1 MHYIKRTLLLATVLF
16 HGCKNEPDMK
26 KVSFITLDPG
36 HFHAALVQKSM
47 YPGVDSVVHVYAPEG
62 SDVRSYLAMIEQ
74 FNSRAEEP
82 TSWKEEVYTGPD
94 YFEKML
100 ADKPGNVV
108 VLAGNNG
115 KKIDYISRSVA
126 AGLNVLA
133 DKPMAIT
140 PEGFTMLKDAFN
152 TAAENKVLL
161 YDIMTERYEIT
172 SMLQREL
179 SQQPGIF
186 GALQQGSAAEP
197 AVVKE
202 SVHHFF
208 KYVAGKPLVRP
219 TWFFDVKQAGEG
231 IVDVTT
237 HLVDLI
243 QWTCFPEVTL
253 DYRKDVQIT
262 GAKRWPTKITPSQFK
277 AVTNADSWP
286 EYLQKDLQDS
296 TLNVYANGEI
306 NYTLKN
312 VHAKVV
318 VMWNF
323 QAPEGTGDTHYSLMR
338 GTKANL
344 LIRQGAEQQ
353 YKPVLY
359 IQPHQPEEADGKEWQ
374 AALQEVLKK
383 YPGVTVQKATEGWEL
398 VIPEKYKTGHEA
410 HFAEV
415 TKKYLRFLQDNSMPA
430 WEVPNMITKYYT
442 TTEALR
448 KAETVQP

>member
-1 MHYIKRTLLLATVLF
+1 MHIKHTWLLAAVF
-16 HGCKNEPDMK
+16 FFGCKNEQNMK
-26 KVSFITLDPG
+26 QVSFITLDPG

-62 SDVRSYLAMIEQ
+62 NDVNAYLGMIEG
-74 FNSRAEEP
+74 FNTRADEP
-82 TSWKEEVYTGPD
+82 TTWKEEVYTGAD
-94 YFEKML
+94 YLEKML
-100 ADKPGNVV
+100 ADKLGNVV
-108 VLAGNNG
+108 VMAGNNG
-115 KKIDYISRSVA
+115 KKTEYISKSIA

-140 PEGFTMLKDAFN
+140 PEGFTMLKDAFKA
-152 TAAENKVLL
+152 AAEKKVLL

-179 SQQPGIF
+179 SQLPGVF
-186 GALQQGSAAEP
+186 GTLEQGSAEEP

-208 KYVAGKPLVRP
+208 KYVAGKALVRP
-219 TWFFDVKQAGEG
+219 PWFFDVKQAGEG

-253 DYRKDVQIT
+253 DYGKDIAIT
-262 GAKRWPTKITPSQFK
+262 SAKRWSTRITPAEFK
-277 AVTNADSWP
+277 LVTNAEQWP
-286 EYLQKDLQDS
+286 DYLQKDLQDS
-296 TLNVYANGEI
+296 VLNVYANGEI

-359 IQPHQPEEADGKEWQ
+359 IQPHQPEDADSKAWQ
-374 AALQEVLKK
+374 NELQEALKK
-383 YPGVTVQKATEGWEL
+383 YPGVTVQKATEGWE
-398 VIPEKYKTGHEA
+398 VIIPEKYKTGHEA
-410 HFAEV
+410 HFGEV
-415 TKKYLRFLQDNSMPA
+415 TKKYLQFLQDGNMPA
-430 WEVPNMITKYYT
+430 WEVPNMIAKYYT

-448 KAETVQP
+448 KAVTVQP